1 MLRRDRTWIGVAVF
15 ALGCGSASRSDPAQG
30 GPGGVGGDPG
40 ALVTGAGGTPPTATG
55 GTATSGSV
63 ATGGAP
69 AGAGGTPATTGGAPP
84 SISSGG
90 VPTAGAGGMVSG
102 GASGASAGG
111 AAQAGPA
118 PFTYSIVV
126 PSAAPGEEGTE
137 CLNVQLPNTTPI
149 SITKLHDVLSEGSHH
164 FIVSMVNDPT
174 ATVMPATACKPFRT
188 ALQGGPLAIT
198 QQKDDTI
205 VTPPGVG
212 YGLSANQLISLEL
225 HYINTDADTLR
236 IQAQT
241 ELYPAEAG
249 ANLQDSTV
257 LLIGTTNFS
266 LAPQTTTSTGPRYI
280 PMPSA
285 LDGVNYFAI
294 TGHTH
299 RLGTAVKVSSAAS
312 ATAAPTVLYAPDKYN
327 WDSPTLDQLNPA
339 VQVPS
344 GGGFVLQCDWNNTTS
359 STITWGESALNEMC
373 FFWAY
378 YYPRKSVSNLILEGI
393 GPVDPAFIKTLGI

>member
-1 MLRRDRTWIGVAVF
+1 VSAAATTT
-15 ALGCGSASRSDPAQG
+15 GSTTSSAASGGAPAG
-30 GPGGVGGDPG
+30 
-40 ALVTGAGGTPPTATG
+40 
-55 GTATSGSV
+55 
-63 ATGGAP
+63 TGGAP
-69 AGAGGTPATTGGAPP
+69 ATSATAPGGAQP

-90 VPTAGAGGMVSG
+90 IPAMGAGGTPTG
-102 GASGASAGG
+102 GAGGTSAGG
-111 AAQAGPA
+111 ASQAGPA
-118 PFTYSIVV
+118 PFTYSIVI
-126 PSAAPGEEGTE
+126 PSAAPGEEGTQ
-137 CLNVQLPNTTPI
+137 CLTVQLPNTTPI
-149 SITKLHDVLSEGSHH
+149 SVTKLHDILSEGSHH
-164 FIVSMVNDPT
+164 FIVSTVTDPT

-198 QQKDDTI
+198 QRKDDTI

-225 HYINTDADTLR
+225 HYINTDADTLQV
-236 IQAQT
+236 QAQT
-241 ELYPAEAG
+241 EIYPAEDG

-299 RLGTAVKVSSAAS
+299 RLGTAVKVSSATS
-312 ATAAPTVLYAPDKYN
+312 ATATPTVLYAPTDYN
-327 WDSPTLDQLNPA
+327 WDSPALDQLNPA

-344 GGGFVLQCDWNNTTS
+344 GGGFVLQCDWNNTTN

-378 YYPRKSVSNLILEGI
+378 YYPRKSISNLILEGF
-393 GPVDPAFIKTLGI
+393 GPVDPTFIKTLGI

>member
-1 MLRRDRTWIGVAVF
+1 L
-15 ALGCGSASRSDPAQG
+15 QG
-30 GPGGVGGDPG
+30 GPGGLGGG
-40 ALVTGAGGTPPTATG
+40 AANVVNATG
-55 GTATSGSV
+55 GTTPAATGG
-63 ATGGAP
+63 ATTSNAASGGAP
-69 AGAGGTPATTGGAPP
+69 AGTGGTPGSAGVAAGGAPP
-84 SISSGG
+84 SIASGG
-90 VPTAGAGGMVSG
+90 VPAVDAGGGVMG
-102 GASGASAGG
+102 GAAGASAGG
-111 AAQAGPA
+111 AAQSGPA
-118 PFTYSIVV
+118 PFTYSIVI
-126 PSAAPGEEGTE
+126 PSVAPGEEGTQ

-149 SITKLHDVLSEGSHH
+149 SITKIHDVLSEGSHH
-164 FIVSMVNDPT
+164 FIVSMVNDPM

-198 QQKDDTI
+198 QRKDDTI

-212 YGLSANQLISLEL
+212 YGLSANQIISLEL
-225 HYINTDADTLR
+225 HYINTDTNMLQV
-236 IQAQT
+236 QAQT
-241 ELYPAEAG
+241 EIYPAEPG

-280 PMPSA
+280 AMPSD

-299 RLGTAVKVSSAAS
+299 RLGTAVKVSSASS
-312 ATAAPTVLYAPDKYN
+312 ATATPTVLYAPPNYN
-327 WDSPTLDQLNPA
+327 WDSPSLDQLNPA

-344 GGGFVLQCDWNNTTS
+344 GGGFVLQCDWNNTTN

-378 YYPRKSVSNLILEGI
+378 YYPRKSISNLILEGV
-393 GPVDPAFIKTLGI
+393 GPVDPAFIKALGI